1 MAHRADDPNV
11 LESTGSVSRARIR
24 QTRIRNVTKNWEL
37 YLLALL
43 PTAYIIIFHYIPMYG
58 AQIAFRRF
66 IPALGIWE
74 SPWVGASNFAR
85 FFNSYQF
92 VTLMRNTIVINVYQL
107 LAGFPIPILLAFL
120 LHYCPFPRY
129 KKTVQMTTY
138 APYFISMVVMV
149 GILLR
154 ILALRNG
161 IVNNLIGIVGLEPIN
176 WMGEPGLF
184 YHVYV
189 WSGIWQHMGWG
200 SIIYLAALA
209 GVDPELHEA
218 AKVDGAT
225 MMQRIRHVD
234 LPSIL
239 PTVVILLILN
249 AGQMLTVGFEKIFL
263 MQNSLNLRVSEV
275 IQTYVYKI
283 GLAAASPN
291 FSYAAA
297 IGLFASVVS
306 FALLLIVNRIARR
319 VGETS
324 LW

>member
-1 MAHRADDPNV
+1 MSNQEAAGVPV
-11 LESTGSVSRARIR
+11 LASKAAIR
-24 QTRIRNVTKNWEL
+24 RSKRRNITRNWEL

-43 PTAYIIIFHYIPMYG
+43 PTAYIIIFHYVPMYG

-66 IPALGIWE
+66 IPALGIWD
-74 SPWVGASNFAR
+74 SPWVGLQHFMR

-92 VTLMRNTIVINVYQL
+92 VMLMRNTLVINFYLL
-107 LAGFPIPILLAFL
+107 LAGFPIPIILAFL
-120 LHYCPFPRY
+120 LHYCRFPRY

-138 APYFISMVVMV
+138 APFFISNVVMV
-149 GILLR
+149 GIILR
-154 ILALRNG
+154 MLALRNG
-161 IVNNLIGIVGLEPIN
+161 IVNNIIGVVGLEPVN
-176 WMGEPGLF
+176 WMGQAGLF
-184 YHVYV
+184 YHVFV
-189 WSGIWQHMGWG
+189 WTQVWQHMGWG

-218 AKVDGAT
+218 ARVDGAT

-234 LPSIL
+234 FPSIL

-249 AGQMLTVGFEKIFL
+249 AGQMLTVGFERIFL

-306 FALLLIVNRIARR
+306 FALLLLVNRFARK

>member
-1 MAHRADDPNV
+1 MAQSADDLNAFDSNV
-11 LESTGSVSRARIR
+11 SVSRARLR
-24 QTRIRNVTKNWEL
+24 QTRIRNVTRNWEL

-74 SPWVGASNFAR
+74 SPWVGVSHFTR

-107 LAGFPIPILLAFL
+107 FAGFPIPILLAFL

-154 ILALRNG
+154 MLALRNG
-161 IVNNLIGIVGLEPIN
+161 IVNNLVGIVGLEPIN

-218 AKVDGAT
+218 ARVDGAT
-225 MMQRIRHVD
+225 MLQRIRHVD
-234 LPSIL
+234 FPSIL

-319 VGETS
+319 IGETS

>member
-1 MAHRADDPNV
+1 MANQDAAGVPV
-11 LESTGSVSRARIR
+11 LASTAAIR
-24 QTRIRNVTKNWEL
+24 RSKRRNITRNWEL

-43 PTAYIIIFHYIPMYG
+43 PTAYIIIFHYVPMYG

-66 IPALGIWE
+66 IPALGIWD
-74 SPWVGASNFAR
+74 SPWVGFQHFTR

-92 VTLMRNTIVINVYQL
+92 FMLMRNTLVINFYLL
-107 LAGFPIPILLAFL
+107 LAGFPIPIILAFL
-120 LHYCPFPRY
+120 LHYCRYPRY

-138 APYFISMVVMV
+138 APFFISNVVMV
-149 GILLR
+149 GIILR
-154 ILALRNG
+154 MLALRNG
-161 IVNNLIGIVGLEPIN
+161 IVNNIIGIVGLEPVN
-176 WMGEPGLF
+176 WMGEAGLF
-184 YHVYV
+184 YHVFV
-189 WSGIWQHMGWG
+189 WTHVWQHMGWG

-234 LPSIL
+234 FPSIL

-249 AGQMLTVGFEKIFL
+249 AGQMLTVGFERIFL

-306 FALLLIVNRIARR
+306 FALLLLVNRIARK

>member
-1 MAHRADDPNV
+1 MSTQQAVGGTSAAQRA
-11 LESTGSVSRARIR
+11 SIR
-24 QTRIRNVTKNWEL
+24 RTKWRNITRNWEL
-37 YLLALL
+37 YLLALI

-58 AQIAFRRF
+58 AQIAFKRF
-66 IPALGIWE
+66 IPALGIWG
-74 SPWVGASNFAR
+74 SPWVGISHFAR

-92 VTLMRNTIVINVYQL
+92 VVLMRNTIVINVYQL
-107 LAGFPIPILLAFL
+107 FAGFPIPIMLAFL
-120 LHYCPFPRY
+120 LHYCPFVRY

-138 APYFISMVVMV
+138 APYFISTVVMV

-154 ILALRNG
+154 MLALRNG
-161 IVNNLIGIVGLEPIN
+161 IVNNIIGLVGLEPIN
-176 WMGEPGLF
+176 WMGQPGLF

-189 WSGIWQHMGWG
+189 WSGVWQHMGWG

-218 AKVDGAT
+218 ARVDGAT

-234 LPSIL
+234 FPSIL
-239 PTVVILLILN
+239 PTVVILLILQS
-249 AGQMLTVGFEKIFL
+249 GQMLSVGFEKIFL
-263 MQNSLNLRVSEV
+263 MQNSLNIRVSEV

-306 FALLLIVNRIARR
+306 FTLLLIVNKVAGK